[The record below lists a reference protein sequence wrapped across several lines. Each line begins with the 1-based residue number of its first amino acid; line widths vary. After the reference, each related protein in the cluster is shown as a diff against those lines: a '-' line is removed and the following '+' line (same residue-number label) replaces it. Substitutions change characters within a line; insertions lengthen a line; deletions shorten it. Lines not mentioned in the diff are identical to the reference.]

1 MKENLFST
9 PQTIGRV
16 NTCARRH
23 DLNSA
28 RPVCRL
34 LQAHGENKARGI
46 WNSLCPLALSLLWL
60 AGLAS
65 PVSAA
70 TLSVTPGACS
80 NLYAGDLTFQITGL
94 TNGETV
100 LIQRYL
106 DLNTNGVID
115 ASEPLV
121 QSFLLTD
128 GQVTS
133 IAGVR
138 NGNIP
143 GDNDMVV
150 NGQITATVSFANS
163 PEFTRLSGSQIF
175 QLSSPNSRFTPV
187 QQSISV
193 TEAVYPHRVTGKVLN
208 KATPLPHAE
217 VALVIPTA
225 NNIEFISGTVADA
238 SGNYS
243 INASNGAYLVLGF
256 FPGYFGA
263 TASGPLVKVSG
274 ADVVT
279 NMSLSP
285 GSNTVS
291 GFVTESPSGVGAPA
305 MQLFLSS
312 TNGEYS
318 SIFTFPHGG
327 ISVKLP
333 DNQWKFDSSDL
344 GSMLAGLLRPQHKVK
359 VTVAGTNVTGVTV
372 PAYQETALIYGTVTD
387 GLGNPLAGV
396 QLTGGDTSNL
406 YSSKAIS
413 DAAGNYF
420 LAVVGATWIVTADSP
435 VSGLPSGYT
444 LQPASATLTDGQ
456 AAKLNLVVTPPTF
469 LAGRATDSLG
479 AAITNGIILGISAS
493 YMVSPA
499 TLAGDGSF
507 VIPISAAGTW
517 TVTLEA
523 QSAASWNVVP
533 PAIPFNVTSGISIS
547 NINYVAPVSTRTI
560 SGWVKTA
567 AGVGV
572 TNIIVFASAT
582 INGTNYGAN
591 LPTDKNGNYSL
602 PVLPGVWSVGPDS
615 QGLGVQGY
623 ATASSRTTD
632 TSTTNQIVDFL
643 VGTATTN
650 TMVFRH
656 DLGNV
661 GEFGASMTPTVT
673 YPVAIQNYRA
683 IFHAFNETS
692 PPLPDTVF
700 FTGPAGSGL
709 TNAPADPAFG
719 AMRSGPD
726 VYYSSPPVRNPAIAL
741 GGGWS
746 VVFRTNAN
754 NFNMPNPQAV
764 PRTVVPLPTLSL
776 SNGVLDSLS
785 WTYYDSSGNPIGGIP
800 SFVQSSRIDLLNQ
813 TGNVFDTE
821 VFPAAT
827 TFTYPSSSRYGWSS
841 VGILRMGFYDNLN
854 NQYFVDFRPG
864 SPPVT
869 GTLTG
874 ATYGP
879 GHQFRFQLN
888 GPTGTN
894 FTVQYSTNLVSAFW
908 NTLLVT
914 NSLTS
919 PITILDPNAS
929 GPYRF
934 YRALLGP

>member
-1 MKENLFST
+1 M
-9 PQTIGRV
+9 
-16 NTCARRH
+16 
-23 DLNSA
+23 
-28 RPVCRL
+28 
-34 LQAHGENKARGI
+34 
-46 WNSLCPLALSLLWL
+46 WNSLCPLALSLLSL

-80 NLYAGDLTFQITGL
+80 NLYAGDFTIQITGL
-94 TNGETV
+94 TNSETV
-100 LIQRYL
+100 LVERFL
-106 DLNTNGVID
+106 DLNTNGIID
-115 ASEPLV
+115 ASEPMV

-133 IAGVR
+133 IGGVR

-143 GDNDMVV
+143 GDNDLTA

-163 PEFTRLSGSQIF
+163 PEFTRISGSQIF
-175 QLSSPNSRFTPV
+175 QLSSPTTRFTAV
-187 QQSISV
+187 QQSITV
-193 TEAVYPHRVTGKVLN
+193 TQAVYPHQVTGKVLN

-225 NNIEFISGTVADA
+225 GNIEFVAGTVADA

-243 INASNGAYLVLGF
+243 INASNGTYLVLGF
-256 FPGYFGA
+256 FPGYFGT

-274 ADVVT
+274 AGVVT
-279 NMSLSP
+279 NMTLSP

-291 GFVTESPSGVGAPA
+291 GFVTEYPSGVGAPA

-312 TNGEYS
+312 TNGQYS

-327 ISVKLP
+327 INARLP

-344 GSMLAGLLRPQHKVK
+344 GSMLAGLLRPQSKVK

-372 PAYQETALIYGTVTD
+372 PAYRETALIYGTVTD

-396 QLTGGDTSNL
+396 KLTAVDTSNL

-420 LAVVGATWIVTADSP
+420 LAVVGTTWIVTADSP

-444 LQPASATLTDGQ
+444 LQPAAATLTDGQ
-456 AAKLNLVVTPPTF
+456 AVQLNLVATPPTF
-469 LAGRATDSLG
+469 LAGHATDSLG
-479 AAITNGIILGISAS
+479 AAITNGTILGISAS
-493 YMVSPA
+493 YMVSSA
-499 TLAGDGSF
+499 QLASDGSF
-507 VIPISAAGTW
+507 AFPVSAAGTW

-523 QSAASWNVVP
+523 QSAALWNVVP
-533 PAIPFNVTSGISIS
+533 PAIPFNVTSGVSIS
-547 NINYVAPVSTRTI
+547 NISYVAPVSTRTI
-560 SGWVKTA
+560 SGWVRTA

-591 LPTDKNGNYSL
+591 LPTDKNGNYAL

-615 QGLGVQGY
+615 QGLAQQGY
-623 ATASSRTTD
+623 ATAYSQTVD
-632 TSTTNQIVDFL
+632 TSSTSQIVDFL

-656 DLGNV
+656 DLGYV
-661 GEFGASMTPTVT
+661 GQFGASLTPTVA
-673 YPVAIQNYRA
+673 YPVAIQSYRA
-683 IFHAFNETS
+683 IFHAFNEPN
-692 PPLPDTVF
+692 PPAPDTVF

-709 TNAPADPAFG
+709 TNSPADPGFG
-719 AMRSGPD
+719 AMRSGTD
-726 VYYSSPPVRNPAIAL
+726 VLYSSPAVRNPAIAV

-754 NFNMPNPQAV
+754 NFNMPDPQAV

-776 SNGVLDSLS
+776 SNGMLNSVS
-785 WTYYDSSGNPIGGIP
+785 WAFYDSSGNQIAGIP
-800 SFVQSSRIDLLNQ
+800 FFVQSSRIDLLDPS
-813 TGNVFDTE
+813 GNVLDTE

-827 TFTYPSSSRYGWSS
+827 AYTYPSNSQFAWSS
-841 VGILRMGFYDNLN
+841 VGTLRMGFYDNLN
-854 NQYFVDFRPG
+854 NQYFVEFRAG
-864 SPPVT
+864 SSPVT
-869 GTLTG
+869 STLAG

-879 GHQFRFQLN
+879 GQQFQFLLN
-888 GPTGTN
+888 GPTGTII
-894 FTVQYSTNLVSAFW
+894 TVQYSTNLGAAFW
-908 NTLLVT
+908 NTLVVT
-914 NSLTS
+914 NSLIS
-919 PITILDPNAS
+919 PITIVDRNATDS
-929 GPYRF
+929 YRF
-934 YRALLGP
+934 YRALVGP